1 MIGGLSM
8 SLKHLISRNLLRS
21 ATVLL
26 LGVSGAAHASTLTY
40 SSASVV
46 DEKQVFV
53 TGPSLV
59 TDPKGGGFQIGAGQ
73 IQLQIGAST
82 LPAWC
87 LDLLDPL
94 GTLATTLTI
103 SNLTTAGA
111 GGGNPTITNTQIG
124 EIGAL
129 MVHGNALV
137 GTDPNASA
145 AIQLAIWKVE
155 YQDFSFDE
163 NIASL
168 FYPGLPDLADLYY
181 NDVIGG
187 TWAPVTTVGL
197 LSDSPG
203 NQSLGF
209 VTPIPVP
216 GALPLFIGG
225 LGLLGAV
232 MARRKRKQGLSLA
245 S

>member
-1 MIGGLSM
+1 MN
-8 SLKHLISRNLLRS
+8 LKHLISRNFLRS

-26 LGVSGAAHASTLTY
+26 LGVSGAAHASSLTY

-46 DEKQVFV
+46 DEEQVFV
-53 TGPSLV
+53 TGPASV
-59 TDPKGGGFQIGAGQ
+59 TGPKGGSFQIGAGQ
-73 IQLQIGAST
+73 IQLQIGANT

-111 GGGNPTITNTQIG
+111 GGGNPTLTNTQIG
-124 EIGAL
+124 QIGAL

-155 YQDFSFDE
+155 YQGFSFDE
-163 NIASL
+163 NIALL
-168 FYPGLPDLADLYY
+168 FYAGLPGLANQYY
-181 NDVIGG
+181 NNVIGG

-209 VTPIPVP
+209 VTPIPA
-216 GALPLFIGG
+216 ALPLFITG
-225 LGLLGAV
+225 LGLLGAG
-232 MARRKRKQGLSLA
+232 MARRKRKQRLSLA